1 MDDAGNLSRRQ
12 FGQFTLS
19 GAAAA
24 AVVLTGYGAQRASAS
39 VVSAPAAR
47 AAAAARP
54 ATVAAPSRIAYCM
67 LLNQGQWT
75 GPVTKSGQP
84 ALHLIDEILKK
95 SAGYAVPT
103 YMRMTS
109 APSSGTGVPAK
120 GTVGLQVL
128 QQLAGGGIKLG
139 VAIDTYGNGRSANS
153 VITQAKKVL
162 AASENVGG
170 VYDWI
175 FLDHASDRTPA
186 GHEGLNDLQDI
197 VDGVAA
203 AGWSRIMINA
213 TGFGPSTWSYL
224 PERTWGMAKHYDLF
238 DGNWRAAVQ
247 QVVKTKTGEVTSGD
261 KAFIDYVTEN
271 RAGSAPILK
280 LEVSSESLRFRQL
293 SVSDQTTL
301 LELWAQQGP
310 QLGFHN
316 IYPIFIPNGNPA
328 DVYDSLTV
336 GTFWEQRSLMQQ
348 YG

>member
-1 MDDAGNLSRRQ
+1 MDDAGNLSRR
-12 FGQFTLS
+12 QFTLS

-24 AVVLTGYGAQRASAS
+24 AVVLTGYGAQRASA
-39 VVSAPAAR
+39 AAVPDPVTR
-47 AAAAARP
+47 STAATRFTGAA
-54 ATVAAPSRIAYCM
+54 AAPSRIAYCM
-67 LLNQGQWT
+67 LLNQGRWT
-75 GPVTKSGQP
+75 GPVTRSGQP

-95 SAGYAVPT
+95 SAGDAIPA

-109 APSSGTGVPAK
+109 APASGTEVPAK
-120 GTVGLQVL
+120 GTVELQVL
-128 QQLAGGGIKLG
+128 QRLAGAGIKLG
-139 VAIDTYGNGRSANS
+139 VAVDTYGNGRSTKS
-153 VITQAKKVL
+153 VIHQAKQIF
-162 AASENVGG
+162 AASGDSGG

-175 FLDHASDRTPA
+175 FLDHACDRTPA

-213 TGFGPSTWSYL
+213 TGFGPSDLTYL

-247 QVVKTKTGEVTSGD
+247 KVVQTHTGEVTSGD
-261 KAFIDYVTEN
+261 RGFIDYVNEN
-271 RAGSAPILK
+271 RPGSAAILK

-293 SVSDQTTL
+293 SLSDQTTL
-301 LELWAQQGP
+301 LQLWAQQGP
-310 QLGFHN
+310 RLGFHN
-316 IYPIFIPNGNPA
+316 IYPLFIPNGNPA
-328 DVYDSLTV
+328 DGYDSLTV